1 MQHYGEGG
9 CADVLLHTQEHEVVV
24 VSWFFC
30 SSFFV
35 ISMLHQGLVTTATQQ
50 ATFFPWNRNAAAAA
64 PDLRFD
70 PWCPQ
75 GQAVTNNVAWFSSS
89 NLPAGIILNS
99 STNYYCGCTSV
110 QDRYAL
116 EFMTFAK
123 TDFLRRHS
131 MQLIDR
137 NKLLLFAFSLVTPKS

>member
-1 MQHYGEGG
+1 MYYYIHRNTKSSSS
-9 CADVLLHTQEHEVVV
+9 ADSFVAASL
-24 VSWFFC
+24 
-30 SSFFV
+30 SSACY
-35 ISMLHQGLVTTATQQ
+35 IKDSSQPLQQ
-50 ATFFPWNRNAAAAA
+50 ATFFPWNRNATTAAA

-137 NKLLLFAFSLVTPKS
+137 NNLLLFAFSLVTPNRLKSWVRK

>member
-1 MQHYGEGG
+1 MYYYIHRNTNSSSSS
-9 CADVLLHTQEHEVVV
+9 ADSFVAASL
-24 VSWFFC
+24 
-30 SSFFV
+30 SSACY
-35 ISMLHQGLVTTATQQ
+35 IKDSSQPLQQ

-99 STNYYCGCTSV
+99 SSNYYCGCTSV

-137 NKLLLFAFSLVTPKS
+137 NKLLLFAFSLVTPNRLKSWVRK

>member
-1 MQHYGEGG
+1 MYYYIHRNTNSSSSS
-9 CADVLLHTQEHEVVV
+9 ADSFVAASL
-24 VSWFFC
+24 
-30 SSFFV
+30 SSACY
-35 ISMLHQGLVTTATQQ
+35 IKDSSQPLQQ
-50 ATFFPWNRNAAAAA
+50 ATFFPWNRNAAAA

-99 STNYYCGCTSV
+99 SSNYYCGCTSV

-137 NKLLLFAFSLVTPKS
+137 NKLLLFAFSLVTPNRLKSWVRK